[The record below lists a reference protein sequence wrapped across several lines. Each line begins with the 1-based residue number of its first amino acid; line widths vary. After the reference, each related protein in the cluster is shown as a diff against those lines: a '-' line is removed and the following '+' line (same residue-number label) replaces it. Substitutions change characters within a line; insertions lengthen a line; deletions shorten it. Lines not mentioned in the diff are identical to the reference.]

1 VPTPSPEAVPRGD
14 CPPDPADD
22 PLGRPLATDA
32 EARALAS
39 TVRMR
44 ILRVCLNEARTNK
57 EIAQRLGR
65 DPATILHHVRRLV
78 DTGFLE
84 ALPAR
89 RGTRGSREIPYV
101 ATGKSW
107 RVQTPAGDRV
117 LIDAFI
123 EEIALVR
130 AETIGTARIGFRLS
144 DKTLD
149 ELTERLTLLLNEY
162 VERPDDPDGKPWSFF
177 MAIHP
182 DPNREEHLPE
192 T

>member
-1 VPTPSPEAVPRGD
+1 MPPPECA
-14 CPPDPADD
+14 PDPAND

-39 TVRMR
+39 TLRMR
-44 ILRVCLNEARTNK
+44 ILRVCLNEPRTNK

-84 ALPAR
+84 PLAQR
-89 RGTRGSREIPYV
+89 RGSRGSREIPYV

-123 EEIALVR
+123 EEIALVPVDKV
-130 AETIGTARIGFRLS
+130 GTARIGFRLS
-144 DKTLD
+144 DQTLD
-149 ELTERLTLLLNEY
+149 ELTDRLTVLLNEY

-177 MAIHP
+177 MAIPP
-182 DPNREEHLPE
+182 DPNRDEHLPK